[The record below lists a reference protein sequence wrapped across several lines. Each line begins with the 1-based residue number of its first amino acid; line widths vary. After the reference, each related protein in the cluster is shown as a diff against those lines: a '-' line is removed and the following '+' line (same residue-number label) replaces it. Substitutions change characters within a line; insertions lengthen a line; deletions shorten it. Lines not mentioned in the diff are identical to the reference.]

1 MDRASAGLSSEST
14 PADLE
19 NAVRQVYDSHLV
31 KATVFSLYQ
40 TEAAT
45 ESEKQ
50 TVVSDLEMMIKT
62 TCELGTHW
70 ERLNER
76 REPVEIMRQL
86 EAYHHGAVFPSMQR
100 KV

>member
-1 MDRASAGLSSEST
+1 M
-14 PADLE
+14 
-19 NAVRQVYDSHLV
+19 
-31 KATVFSLYQ
+31 
-40 TEAAT
+40 
-45 ESEKQ
+45 
-50 TVVSDLEMMIKT
+50 VSDLEMMIKT

-86 EAYHHGAVFPSMQR
+86 EAYHYRKGAFPSMQR